1 MALWNDYE
9 AHLAELAVPGSS
21 FSVHEIAAHAG
32 VPVSRASRWIQAYQA
47 AQKPR
52 TRGEET
58 AYIQHRVP
66 GTRTKNARWEYGARA
81 ADARSVGVQF
91 TDDMRRRVYRE
102 IDPTLRRIGV
112 ENPRALPAAEGV
124 MKIIDG
130 GLDLI
135 AGMLDGKDGS

>member
-1 MALWNDYE
+1 MMALWNEYE
-9 AHLAELAVPGSS
+9 EHLAELAVPGTS

-32 VPVSRASRWIQAYQA
+32 VPVSRASAWIQAYQA
-47 AQKPR
+47 A
-52 TRGEET
+52 
-58 AYIQHRVP
+58 
-66 GTRTKNARWEYGARA
+66 KNARWEYGARA
-81 ADARSVGVQF
+81 ADARKVGVQF